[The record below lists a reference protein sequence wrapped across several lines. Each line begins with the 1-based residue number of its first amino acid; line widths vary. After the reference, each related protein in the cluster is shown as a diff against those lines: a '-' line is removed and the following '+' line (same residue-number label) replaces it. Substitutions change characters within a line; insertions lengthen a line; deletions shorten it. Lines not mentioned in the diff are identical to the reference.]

1 VKTLS
6 VAWSRDV
13 IRDVI
18 LRGILLLSLLVPLA
32 ALPAY
37 SEEEYGDSYSG
48 DVPARIRALEGD
60 AVLQRQQEQDQV
72 NATINS
78 PVFTGDRLSTE
89 DGRAEVEFPDGT
101 VLWLDSDTQV
111 EFLGM
116 EDPESGSRK
125 ATALRLHEGRVEID
139 YRGGGS
145 GDPRI
150 DTPESSVYLQGEGRF
165 RVESDRGTT
174 TLISLRGVAEL
185 AGDDGS
191 MLVRDGMMSQVELGS
206 APDEA
211 RSYNTLRLDDFD
223 AWCEERLASYLPEDE
238 GDDREY
244 VQAVPTPVRHYVT
257 ELDNYGDWEWMVS
270 YGWVWRPAS
279 YTVGWRPYYNGYWTW
294 CPRGWTWVA
303 YEPWGWVPYHYGRWQ
318 WLSSAGWFWIPGGVF
333 SGAWVSWAV
342 TPSYIGWCPLDYYN
356 RPAYVNV
363 NINVTN
369 VTVNRYGGGW
379 NFLPL
384 NRLSDRNASRIIVKP
399 DRVPR
404 LEGAVTTKVL
414 PRFSPDRIGGHPDLA
429 QRIYRESANGAHR
442 IDLPEPG
449 RRENLVPFRQDRR
462 EAGRQHDSIRER
474 RAPDRSGTEPKI
486 LRGGRQQAAPRPERV
501 PSGRAAPERV
511 NPRGGR
517 QPGSDSGVGRP
528 GPERRGEGVRP
539 ERERGRPEAQG
550 EANDRERGPR
560 GGGNDRERIRPQR
573 ESVPPSEPRVPQD
586 TSRRD
591 NGQKADPPPRFEPRP
606 RRENGSGTGPGAER
620 GPRPERRKTPGRPST
635 TEPKPRPE
643 PDSDSATD
651 GDKQRSFYRGP
662 SMNEPRPRRESAP
675 QAVYRDS
682 RNAYRSY
689 GTDNRGGSRRGSEEG
704 PGAIAPRPRRERG
717 APSGYGDSRDASRRV
732 LDGIFGEG
740 GRSRSRPAPG
750 ATAREERVRP
760 EGSPSRERLERPQQR
775 AERPAPQRVERSR
788 PQGGRPEPP
797 PRKQEEKKG
806 KH

>member
-1 VKTLS
+1 MKKLFMALS
-6 VAWSRDV
+6 RLDV
-13 IRDVI
+13 IPK
-18 LRGILLLSLLVPLA
+18 GILLLSLLVPLA
-32 ALPAY
+32 ALPAH

-72 NATINS
+72 DATINS
-78 PVFTGDRLSTE
+78 PVFTGDLLSTE

-101 VLWLDSDTQV
+101 VLWLDSDTQI

-116 EDPESGSRK
+116 EDPESGTRE
-125 ATALRLHEGRVEID
+125 ATALRLHEGRIEID

-165 RVESDRGTT
+165 RVESDGGVT
-174 TLISLRGVAEL
+174 TLIALRGTAEL

-191 MLVRDGMMSQVELGS
+191 MLVRDGMMSRVELGS

-223 AWCEERLASYLPEDE
+223 SWCEERMASYLPEDE

-244 VQAVPTPVRHYVT
+244 VQAVPQPVRHYVT

-294 CPRGWTWVA
+294 CPRGWAWVA

-369 VTVNRYGGGW
+369 VTVNRFGGGW

-384 NRLSDRNASRIIVKP
+384 NRLSDRHASHLIVKP

-429 QRIYRESANGAHR
+429 QRIYRESANGSHR

-449 RRENLVPFRQDRR
+449 KRENLVPFRQLDRR
-462 EAGRQHDSIRER
+462 EAGRQNDSTRER
-474 RAPDRSGTEPKI
+474 RAPDRSGTDPRI
-486 LRGGRQQAAPRPERV
+486 LRGGRQQGAPRPERA
-501 PSGRAAPERV
+501 PGERTTPQRA
-511 NPRGGR
+511 NPRGREPGR
-517 QPGSDSGVGRP
+517 DSGAASQGSERVRP
-528 GPERRGEGVRP
+528 DREGVRP
-539 ERERGRPEAQG
+539 ETQG
-550 EANDRERGPR
+550 GGSDRERVRPR
-560 GGGNDRERIRPQR
+560 REPA
-573 ESVPPSEPRVPQD
+573 PPSEARVPQD
-586 TSRRD
+586 RSRQE
-591 NGQKADPPPRFEPRP
+591 GQDRRADPPPRFEPRP
-606 RRENGSGTGPGAER
+606 RRESGSGPGTQRRGSER
-620 GPRPERRKTPGRPST
+620 REDPARPSTTKPRPERKRDSEST
-635 TEPKPRPE
+635 K
-643 PDSDSATD
+643 D
-651 GDKQRSFYRGP
+651 GDKQRSYYRGP
-662 SMNEPRPRRESAP
+662 SMNEPRPRRESA
-675 QAVYRDS
+675 AYRDS
-682 RNAYRSY
+682 PSVYRSY
-689 GTDNRGGSRRGSEEG
+689 GADNRGGSRQEG
-704 PGAIAPRPRRERG
+704 PGSAPPRPRREQG

-740 GRSRSRPAPG
+740 GRSRSRPAQPG

-760 EGSPSRERLERPQQR
+760 EGSPSRERMQGPQP
-775 AERPAPQRVERSR
+775 RPAPQRVERAR
-788 PQGGRPEPP
+788 PQGGRSAPP

>member
-1 VKTLS
+1 MV
-6 VAWSRDV
+6 
-13 IRDVI
+13 

-60 AVLQRQQEQDQV
+60 AVLQRQQEQDRV
-72 NATINS
+72 DATINS
-78 PVFTGDRLSTE
+78 PVFTGDLLSTE

-116 EDPESGSRK
+116 EDPESGSRE
-125 ATALRLHEGRVEID
+125 ATALRLHDGRIEID

-150 DTPESSVYLQGEGRF
+150 DTPESSVYIQGEGRF

-244 VQAVPTPVRHYVT
+244 VQAVPAPVRHYVT

-279 YTVGWRPYYNGYWTW
+279 YTVGWRPYYNGYWTS
-294 CPRGWTWVA
+294 CPRGWVWVA

-363 NINVTN
+363 NINITN
-369 VTVNRYGGGW
+369 VTVNRFGGGW

-384 NRLSDRNASRIIVKP
+384 NRLSDRGASRLIVKA

-414 PRFSPDRIGGHPDLA
+414 PRFSPDRIGNRPDLA

-449 RRENLVPFRQDRR
+449 RRENLVPFRQLDRR
-462 EAGRQHDSIRER
+462 EAGRQHDSIRG
-474 RAPDRSGTEPKI
+474 RAPDRTGTEPRI

-501 PSGRAAPERV
+501 PNGRSASERV

-517 QPGSDSGVGRP
+517 EPGGDSGVVGRP
-528 GPERRGEGVRP
+528 GTERRGEGVRP
-539 ERERGRPEAQG
+539 ERERGRPEPQ
-550 EANDRERGPR
+550 
-560 GGGNDRERIRPQR
+560 GGGNDRERIRPRR
-573 ESVPPSEPRVPQD
+573 ESPDSAVPQD
-586 TSRRD
+586 PSRRE
-591 NGQKADPPPRFEPRP
+591 NGQDRKADPPPRLEPRP
-606 RRENGSGTGPGAER
+606 RRESGSQTGPGAER
-620 GPRPERRKTPGRPST
+620 RRRPERREPSRPST
-635 TEPKPRPE
+635 TEPRPQRE
-643 PDSDSATD
+643 PDSESATD
-651 GDKQRSFYRGP
+651 GNRQRSFYRGP
-662 SMNEPRPRRESAP
+662 GMNDPRPRRESAP
-675 QAVYRDS
+675 QRADRDAP
-682 RNAYRSY
+682 NVYRSY
-689 GTDNRGGSRRGSEEG
+689 GTDNRGGSRRGYEEG
-704 PGAIAPRPRRERG
+704 PGSISPRPRRERG

-740 GRSRSRPAPG
+740 ARSRSRPAQPG

-760 EGSPSRERLERPQQR
+760 EGSPSRGERVQGPQQR
-775 AERPAPQRVERSR
+775 SAPERIERSR
-788 PQGGRPEPP
+788 PQGGRQAPP

-806 KH
+806 RH

>member
-1 VKTLS
+1 MKRLS
-6 VAWSRDV
+6 IALSR
-13 IRDVI
+13 RLDVI
-18 LRGILLLSLLVPLA
+18 LKGILLLSLLVPLA
-32 ALPAY
+32 ALPAH

-60 AVLQRQQEQDQV
+60 AVLQRQQEQDRV
-72 NATINS
+72 DATINS
-78 PVFTGDRLSTE
+78 PVFTGDLLSTE
-89 DGRAEVEFPDGT
+89 DGRAEIEFPDGT
-101 VLWLDSDTQV
+101 VLWLDSDTRV

-116 EDPESGSRK
+116 EDPESGSRG
-125 ATALRLHEGRVEID
+125 ATALRLHEGRLEID

-165 RVESDRGTT
+165 RVESDRGVTR
-174 TLISLRGVAEL
+174 LISLRGVAEL

-191 MLVRDGMMSQVELGS
+191 MIVRDGRMSEVELGS

-223 AWCEERLASYLPEDE
+223 AWCEERLAGYLPEDE

-244 VQAVPTPVRHYVT
+244 VQAVPRPVRHYVT

-279 YTVGWRPYYNGYWTW
+279 YSVGWRPYYNGYWTM
-294 CPRGWTWVA
+294 CPGGWTWVA

-342 TPSYIGWCPLDYYN
+342 TPSYVGWCPLDYYN

-369 VTVNRYGGGW
+369 VTVNRFGGGW

-384 NRLSDRNASRIIVKP
+384 NRLSDRNGSRLIVKP

-429 QRIYRESANGAHR
+429 QRIYRESANGPHR
-442 IDLPEPG
+442 LDLPEPG
-449 RRENLVPFRQDRR
+449 RRENLVPFRQMDRR
-462 EAGRQHDSIRER
+462 EAARQHDSIRER
-474 RAPDRSGTEPKI
+474 RAPDRSGNDPRI
-486 LRGGRQQAAPRPERV
+486 LRGGRQQAAPRPERT
-501 PSGRAAPERV
+501 PGDRSAPERL
-511 NPRGGR
+511 NPRGREPGRDSGNGR
-517 QPGSDSGVGRP
+517 QGV
-528 GPERRGEGVRP
+528 ERVRP
-539 ERERGRPEAQG
+539 ERERGRPETQG
-550 EANDRERGPR
+550 GGSDRERVRPR
-560 GGGNDRERIRPQR
+560 R
-573 ESVPPSEPRVPQD
+573 ESFSPSESRVPQD
-586 TSRRD
+586 RSGRE
-591 NGQKADPPPRFEPRP
+591 NGQDRRADPPPRFEPRP
-606 RRENGSGTGPGAER
+606 RRESGSETGPAAEKRR
-620 GPRPERRKTPGRPST
+620 GSERREAPARPST
-635 TEPKPRPE
+635 AEPRPRPRRE
-643 PDSDSATD
+643 RDSESATD

-682 RNAYRSY
+682 PNVYRGY
-689 GTDNRGGSRRGSEEG
+689 GNDNRGGSRRALEEG
-704 PGAIAPRPRRERG
+704 PGSIPSRPRREQG

-740 GRSRSRPAPG
+740 GRSRSRSARPG

-760 EGSPSRERLERPQQR
+760 EGSPSRERMEGPQQR
-775 AERPAPQRVERSR
+775 PAPERIERSR
-788 PQGGRPEPP
+788 PQGGRSAPP